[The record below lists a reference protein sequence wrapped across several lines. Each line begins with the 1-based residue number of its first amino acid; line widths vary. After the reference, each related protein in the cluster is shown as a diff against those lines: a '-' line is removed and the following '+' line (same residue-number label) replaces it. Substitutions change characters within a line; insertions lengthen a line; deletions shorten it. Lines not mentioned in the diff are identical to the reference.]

1 MKMTDL
7 KKQLSLMEKEELV
20 NLICRLYKGSTQ
32 SRDML
37 DIELCG
43 NDAER
48 QVVEE
53 CKKQISKSFLIQ
65 NFSLK
70 SAKKVISDFKKIC
83 HNKENLAELMLYYV
97 ECGVEFTNTYGDIN
111 ESFYYSIETMY
122 RNFVNKIN
130 SFTDDSY
137 YIKNKKR
144 IDEVYYSSLDIGWGF
159 GDEIEDIHNEI
170 KWRYNEG

>member
-43 NDAER
+43 NDAEK

-70 SAKKVISDFKKIC
+70 AAKKVISDFKKIC
-83 HNKENLAELMLYYV
+83 HNKENLAGTVILLMKLTVSRMTAIISKIKRELMKYTIHHWILV
-97 ECGVEFTNTYGDIN
+97 GVL
-111 ESFYYSIETMY
+111 ET
-122 RNFVNKIN
+122 KL
-130 SFTDDSY
+130 
-137 YIKNKKR
+137 R
-144 IDEVYYSSLDIGWGF
+144 IYTM
-159 GDEIEDIHNEI
+159 
-170 KWRYNEG
+170 K